1 MGARAD
7 TDRTAA
13 RLTSAGAGVLAS
25 AVLLDSGVEHYRG
38 SFRNPAM
45 LLPLA
50 ASGVAIGLDGCRI
63 LGRGEAGPLKLRAAG
78 QGGTALVGLMGLG
91 FHLFNLWKRPG
102 RVGPDA
108 LFHGAPLGAPLALVL
123 SGALGAIAD
132 RLWGPAPSFADGR
145 VPGAVCA
152 AGIMGT
158 VAEASLLH
166 FRGAFQ
172 NRAMWLPI
180 ALPPFAALSLARDV
194 AASRPRRSTALLLV
208 VTAATGLAGVAFHAR
223 GIARRMGGWRNWRQ
237 NLLAGPPLP
246 APPAFTGLAIAALGA
261 LLLMRRAYG

>member
-1 MGARAD
+1 MAALADANRA
-7 TDRTAA
+7 AA
-13 RLTSAGAGVLAS
+13 RLTSAGAGILAG

-38 SFRNPAM
+38 SFHNPAM

-50 ASGVAIGLDGCRI
+50 ASGLSIGLEGSRV
-63 LGRGEAGPLKLRAAG
+63 LGRADVGSPVLRAAG
-78 QGGTALVGLMGLG
+78 QSAAAVVGLAGFG
-91 FHLFNLWKRPG
+91 FHLFNIGKQPG
-102 RVGPDA
+102 KIGFGV

-123 SGALGAIAD
+123 SSALGAISD
-132 RLWGPAPSFADGR
+132 RLRRPEPAFADGR
-145 VPGAVCA
+145 VLGAVCA
-152 AGIMGT
+152 AGITGT
-158 VAEASLLH
+158 AAEAALLH

-180 ALPPFAALSLARDV
+180 ALPPVAALSLARDV
-194 AASRPRRSTALLLV
+194 AGFRPRAGTMLLLSATAL
-208 VTAATGLAGVAFHAR
+208 TGLAGVAFHAR

-261 LLLMRRAYG
+261 LLLMRRAHG